1 MESWNMKTR
10 DINRCLFAKDMHE
23 FGTIEQF
30 FCLVLVY
37 LPHLLHLV
45 LMYTFL
51 RLKGVELC

>member
-1 MESWNMKTR
+1 M
-10 DINRCLFAKDMHE
+10 LVAKDMHE

-51 RLKGVELC
+51 SLKGVELC